1 MTSFSGCIS
10 YCTARFQKETSKLFS
25 ISPSVHQSSLC
36 SSAAGSII
44 NRLHWTV
51 SIYSES
57 LILQMEKPLV
67 YFCSGEDGF
76 TSYSDA
82 NVDHGCCSVNPCMGC
97 ALVCRR
103 SPRLLTN
110 GYYVLTEDSFLFD
123 EEGNITLSPSQTSV
137 TYKEKLVR
145 IFRKRRKIR
154 KSLVSL
160 FNMAAS
166 NPWMNSTAMESPHAE
181 DTWSEE
187 GSKTDC
193 LWDYD
198 NADHVDHGI
207 ADAALGHT
215 PQRAEGHG
223 AAPGRFPPSKGLPFA
238 KSRQQRHS
246 PCVFPLAEEE
256 CSYEKPFNSSES
268 IVIRN
273 ELYPMILL
281 SMCLIISLCV
291 RFFLGVL
298 LPALLTCSLLII
310 ILICSPT
317 VLCNSPV
324 NANYGQSVQ
333 PA

>member
-1 MTSFSGCIS
+1 MTSFSGCVS
-10 YCTARFQKETSKLFS
+10 YCIACFQKETSKLFG
-25 ISPSVHQSSLC
+25 ISSPFHPSPLC
-36 SSAAGSII
+36 YSAAGSTI
-44 NRLHWTV
+44 NKHWTV
-51 SIYSES
+51 AIYSES

-82 NVDHGCCSVNPCMGC
+82 LLDHGCCSVNSCVGC
-97 ALVCRR
+97 ALACRR

-110 GYYVLTEDSFLFD
+110 GYYVLTEDSFLSD

-160 FNMAAS
+160 FNVDAS
-166 NPWMNSTAMESPHAE
+166 NPWLNSTALESPHAE

-187 GSKTDC
+187 GSKMDGI
-193 LWDYD
+193 WDYD
-198 NADHVDHGI
+198 NAGHVDHGI
-207 ADAALGHT
+207 ADAALRHT
-215 PQRAEGHG
+215 TQRAEGHC
-223 AAPGRFPPSKGLPFA
+223 AAPGRSPPLKGLTFT
-238 KSRQQRHS
+238 KSRQQHHS
-246 PCVFPLAEEE
+246 PCIFRLAEKE
-256 CSYEKPFNSSES
+256 CSCEKALNSSES
-268 IVIRN
+268 TVIRN

-291 RFFLGVL
+291 RFFLGVF
-298 LPALLTCSLLII
+298 LPALLTCSLLVI
-310 ILICSPT
+310 ILICSPA

-324 NANYGQSVQ
+324 NINYGPSVH
-333 PA
+333 PT